1 MALKVTWSASNGFSS
16 RSCGS
21 TEQEGPRSLELEQRL
36 RNISLT
42 RRPPSCH
49 APLTT
54 YDSRLPRPHTKQRPS
69 CLVNRKETRVA
80 PLHLRRRAQENRESE
95 FGSPAPAVR

>member
-1 MALKVTWSASNGFSS
+1 MGSS
-16 RSCGS
+16 EHRLSTSSCGS
-21 TEQEGPRSLELEQRL
+21 IEQDGRRSLELEQRL
-36 RNISLT
+36 KNTSLT
-42 RRPPSCH
+42 RRPLSCH

-54 YDSRLPRPHTKQRPS
+54 YDSRLPGLHTKQRPS
-69 CLVNRKETRVA
+69 RLVNRNETRVA